1 MCVGDVSC
9 RHGKYFLLSLPDCAR
24 LLRVGLGDFMSG
36 TRPAVWMIVLGCM
49 LAGCAGQRDANSNAT
64 IQRAIEQHLSSR
76 AGLDASKMLI
86 EVQQVKISGERAQAE
101 VIFHS
106 RDDPQARM
114 AFSYELRREGGEW
127 KVENGRPSAAASPHP
142 DGGSG
147 AEEGSTLP
155 PGHPPAE
162 GNPR

>member
-1 MCVGDVSC
+1 
-9 RHGKYFLLSLPDCAR
+9 
-24 LLRVGLGDFMSG
+24 MSEM
-36 TRPAVWMIVLGCM
+36 RPAIWMIVVGCL
-49 LAGCAGQRDANSNAT
+49 LAGCSGQRDANSNAA

-86 EVQQVKISGERAQAE
+86 EVQQVKIQGERAQAE
-101 VIFHS
+101 VIFRS
-106 RDDPQARM
+106 RDNPQASM
-114 AFSYELRREGGEW
+114 AFSYELRREAGEW
-127 KVENGRPSAAASPHP
+127 KVENGRPSTAGSPHP

-147 AEEGSTLP
+147 AEEGSPLP

>member
-1 MCVGDVSC
+1 MAVMSGRCL
-9 RHGKYFLLSLPDCAR
+9 GKYFLLSSPDCAR
-24 LLRVGLGDFMSG
+24 LLRVGLGDCMRG
-36 TRPAVWMIVLGCM
+36 MRQAVWMLVLGCL
-49 LAGCAGQRDANSNAT
+49 LAGCSGQRDTNSNAA

-76 AGLDASKMLI
+76 SGLDASKMLI
-86 EVQQVKISGERAQAE
+86 EVQQVKIQGERAQAE
-101 VIFHS
+101 VIFRS
-106 RDDPQARM
+106 RDDPQASM

-127 KVENGRPSAAASPHP
+127 KVENGRPSAAGSPHP
-142 DGGSG
+142 DAGSA

>member
-1 MCVGDVSC
+1 MAVMEVC
-9 RHGKYFLLSLPDCAR
+9 RLGKYFLLSSPDCAR
-24 LLRVGLGDFMSG
+24 LRRVGLGEFMSAMRQ
-36 TRPAVWMIVLGCM
+36 TVWMIVLGCL
-49 LAGCAGQRDANSNAT
+49 LAGCSGQREANSNAA

-76 AGLDASKMLI
+76 AGIDSSKLLI
-86 EVQQVKISGERAQAE
+86 EVQQVKIQGERAQAE

-114 AFSYELRREGGEW
+114 AFSYELRREGSEW
-127 KVENGRPSAAASPHP
+127 KVENGRPSAAGSPHP
-142 DGGSG
+142 DGGS
-147 AEEGSTLP
+147 AEEEGSTLP